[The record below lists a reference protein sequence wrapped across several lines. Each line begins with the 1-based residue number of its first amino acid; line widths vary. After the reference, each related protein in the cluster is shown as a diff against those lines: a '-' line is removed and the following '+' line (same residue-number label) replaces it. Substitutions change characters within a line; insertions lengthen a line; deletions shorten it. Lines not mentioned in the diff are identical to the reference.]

1 MGSDPSDKYKRVRQL
16 GLLTTIP
23 IILAVAPLVGY
34 FLGHWLDGRFGTDP
48 VFTFIL
54 LGIGLV
60 AGFRET
66 ILILKKAQEDDRDE
80 SL

>member
-1 MGSDPSDKYKRVRQL
+1 
-16 GLLTTIP
+16 
-23 IILAVAPLVGY
+23 VGY